1 MKTIQF
7 IAILL
12 FATTFV
18 QAQDI
23 NENQVPSVVL
33 NTFKTEFPKASD
45 VEWEMKGDQFQVE
58 FEIGYFSDYEA
69 WFKATGE
76 MLYYEEEISKRK
88 LPEAVKNTVQQK
100 YDAYKIDDVKKI
112 NKKGEISYAIELEKG
127 REEINI
133 IINENGQIK

>member
-18 QAQDI
+18 KAQDI
-23 NENQVPSVVL
+23 NESQVPSVVL

-45 VEWEMKGDQFQVE
+45 VEWEKKGDQFQVE

-69 WFKATGE
+69 WFTSTGE

-88 LPEAVKNTVQQK
+88 LPEAVMNTIKQK
-100 YDAYKIDDVKKI
+100 YDAYRIDDVKKI

>member
-18 QAQDI
+18 QAQVI

-69 WFKATGE
+69 WFTATGE

-88 LPEAVKNTVQQK
+88 LPEAVKNTIQQK
-100 YDAYKIDDVKKI
+100 YDAYRIDHVKKI

-133 IINENGQIK
+133 IVNENGQIK